1 MEAHS
6 GTKMEPYSGNGP
18 QSWRLNMFFA
28 KPCQKMSKVESI
40 QIWAQLKKWYFLYGP
55 KLKIKSVCL
64 IRYRFQTCSYCN
76 YLNSSKYVQ
85 RELHSR
91 PGSSGPRKGLDGLRV
106 CSLDVAF
113 TTGTVR
119 NRSKPPTRGRYCRAY
134 GRFCK
139 RGHFWRFHMSRS
151 LVSRGRRGTSWHS
164 DVFRNVSKVVC
175 VAGAILLRRF
185 QKMRSSF
192 RGRRSTLDVSIFILR
207 GRRSTSDVSC
217 CVFSANR
224 IVRAASSG
232 DKVQIP
238 WQAWHFVRGAE
249 NWRKPRTKHRLWS
262 YEVKLEEVLHE
273 MLVLMLQHVSSRV
286 SGFPVASQC
295 LWRKLQNLSC
305 FKVSKPVV
313 TWLWVACV
321 AVRDILMC
329 LQTCRESF
337 CVARAIVLLR
347 ALHSTL

>member
-1 MEAHS
+1 MSSENSILDQAAPGHVKVWMGWGCVRS
-6 GTKMEPYSGNGP
+6 TLRLRPEP
-18 QSWRLNMFFA
+18 FA
-28 KPCQKMSKVESI
+28 
-40 QIWAQLKKWYFLYGP
+40 
-55 KLKIKSVCL
+55 
-64 IRYRFQTCSYCN
+64 
-76 YLNSSKYVQ
+76 
-85 RELHSR
+85 
-91 PGSSGPRKGLDGLRV
+91 
-106 CSLDVAF
+106 
-113 TTGTVR
+113 TVR
-119 NRSKPPTRGRYCRAY
+119 NRPREVAIAVPMVGSA
-134 GRFCK
+134 K

-164 DVFRNVSKVVC
+164 DVLHNVSKVVC

-249 NWRKPRTKHRLWS
+249 NWRKPRTKHRFWS
-262 YEVKLEEVLHE
+262 YEVRKLEEILHE
-273 MLVLMLQHVSSRV
+273 MLILMLQHVSSRV

-295 LWRKLQNLSC
+295 LCGKLQNLSC

-329 LQTCRESF
+329 LQTCRKSS